1 MFTVNIQFINKW
13 PDLTCSF
20 PQTVL
25 VMLILLEYNIKNHGM
40 NLTEWCDIF
49 RLLVIDILI
58 VTASISKLV
67 WIPGCLILIHQKI
80 HHITLLQVKTHYT
93 GINVQKLFLKNE
105 PSASTMYNNCFKDKM
120 RCSSSMANDCF
131 SLTWRYSL
139 VLNACPWASKYLD
152 FLILEIDKL
161 LLKNF
166 KLKYSDIK
174 LLKLLHTCLLSTVD
188 V

>member
-1 MFTVNIQFINKW
+1 MLIS
-13 PDLTCSF
+13 PDCY
-20 PQTVL
+20 L
-25 VMLILLEYNIKNHGM
+25 VMLLLEYNIKNHGM

-49 RLLVIDILI
+49 RLSVIDILI

-67 WIPGCLILIHQKI
+67 WIPGCYWSIRRYTI
-80 HHITLLQVKTHYT
+80 QVKTHYT
-93 GINVQKLFLKNE
+93 GIDVQKFIFKKTS
-105 PSASTMYNNCFKDKM
+105 PRPRQCINCFKDKM

-161 LLKNF
+161 LLKDF
-166 KLKYSDIK
+166 KVFR
-174 LLKLLHTCLLSTVD
+174 H
-188 V
+188 